1 MQFLQ
6 SKKTWIGIT
15 YNRHSAEDKQENSV
29 PIQKGHHVTFA
40 NNYGGKTIADLD
52 DEGVSGL
59 TANRPGF
66 QSLMKD
72 WVLNPNAPHFD
83 YILVYD
89 VSRWGRYQNQ
99 NEAAYYEHLCEQHG
113 KKVLYTSKPFPREE
127 QEMTDSIITPMERW
141 MAAQYSRQ
149 LSGKVWHGCMKISKD
164 GYSAG
169 GTACYGMARL
179 LLDESKKPIRE
190 LKKGEHKMIS
200 NQRVTFTPLNDE
212 TTQVVKD
219 IFDMF
224 VNKWLTIDDIS
235 DDLNEKGIPSSNGGI
250 WNNGKVHRILG
261 NEIYTGTRLYNKTSG
276 KLKQKKVKNPRNEW
290 AIAPK
295 AFPAVVSEEM
305 FWRAQ
310 ERLFWT
316 IPSRW
321 KKGVYMIRKAQNFIE
336 KEMKELLVKEG
347 FNEDDAEL
355 KVKKLPLAYSVNSY
369 EASSGKRSTV
379 FVIEEEKRNYD
390 QIFAISITLGKKELI
405 DDVFLIP
412 TSSFNQCNFLLFSDS
427 DQYTEYIVKPE
438 NIYASIMPLVEKL
451 KV

>member
-6 SKKTWIGIT
+6 SKRIWVGIT

-29 PIQKGHHVTFA
+29 PIQKDHHARFA
-40 NNYGGKTIADLD
+40 TKFGGEIIDHLA

-89 VSRWGRYQNQ
+89 VSRWGRFQNQ

-127 QEMTDSIITPMERW
+127 QEITDSIITPMERW

-149 LSGKVWHGCMKISKD
+149 LSGKVWYGCMKISKD

-169 GTACYGMARL
+169 GTACYGMVRL
-179 LLDESKKPIRE
+179 LLDENKKPIRE
-190 LKKGEHKMIS
+190 LKKGEHKQIS
-200 NQRVTFTPLNDE
+200 NQRVTFAPLNDE
-212 TTQVVKD
+212 TTDVVKD

-224 VNKWLTIDDIS
+224 VNKWLTTSDIV
-235 DDLNEKGIPSSNGGI
+235 DILNEKSIPSANGGV
-250 WNNGKVHRILG
+250 WSKGKVSHILG
-261 NEIYTGTRLYNKTSG
+261 NEVYTGTRLYNKTSG

-295 AFPAVVSEEM
+295 AFPAVIDEKI
-305 FWRAQ
+305 FWMAQ
-310 ERLFWT
+310 DRLFWST
-316 IPSRW
+316 PSRW
-321 KKGVYMIRKAQNFIE
+321 KKGIYMIRKAQNFVE
-336 KEMKELLVKEG
+336 REMRELLVKEG
-347 FNEDDAEL
+347 FSVDDAES
-355 KVKKLPLAYSVNSY
+355 KIKKFPLAYSVNSY
-369 EASSGKRSTV
+369 EVNSGKKSTI
-379 FVIEEEKRNYD
+379 FVIEEEKRSYD
-390 QIFAISITLGKKELI
+390 KVFAVSITLGKKELI

-412 TSSFNQCNFLLFSDS
+412 TNVFNQCNFVLFSD
-427 DQYTEYIVKPE
+427 DNQYLEYIIKPE
-438 NIYASIMPLVEKL
+438 NIYENIMPFVKNI
-451 KV
+451 KI